1 MIEICRH
8 YGFCFLKSKPQYFP
22 QLDITLRNSKT
33 SWPELVG
40 EDGDCAVTTIE
51 KENKLVN
58 AQTILEG
65 TIILQI
71 YICDRNENLKRVGY
85 EGHLGLK
92 KVRLEEARITY
103 KILEGVIEEM
113 ASRLGLNS

>member
-1 MIEICRH
+1 MASTCEQVEE
-8 YGFCFLKSKPQYFP
+8 G
-22 QLDITLRNSKT
+22 KT

-71 YICDRNENLKRVGY
+71 YICDRVYVWVN
-85 EGHLGLK
+85 K
-92 KVRLEEARITY
+92 KGI
-103 KILEGVIEEM
+103 VI
-113 ASRLGLNS
+113 STPTIG